1 MLQQDDP
8 DDYVVATG
16 EQYSV
21 RHFIEACAP
30 YFDIN
35 IEWVGSNK
43 DEVGIDTN
51 TGKEIVRINPKYFR
65 LAEVE
70 SLLGDATKAKNKLGW
85 TPECSFEELV
95 KDMCINGI

>member
-1 MLQQDDP
+1 MKYD
-8 DDYVVATG
+8 
-16 EQYSV
+16 
-21 RHFIEACAP
+21 
-30 YFDIN
+30 FDID
-35 IEWVGSNK
+35 IEWVGSGHN
-43 DEVGIDTN
+43 EVGIDVK

-85 TPECSFEELV
+85 TPDCSFEELV